1 MARKTFRRKN
11 SRKQLRKS
19 RKQTR
24 KHNKRTRRSNKRSN
38 RRSRVHRGGY
48 VQYLSNVPYSNGRSP
63 SGFCTDNYSHFQGK
77 GFTSPILDGD
87 VKN

>member
-24 KHNKRTRRSNKRSN
+24 KHNKRSRRSN
-38 RRSRVHRGGY
+38 RRSRVYRGGY

-63 SGFCTDNYSHFQGK
+63 AGFCTDNYSHFHGK
-77 GFTSPILDGD
+77 GFTSPILDAD
-87 VKN
+87 VKK